1 MILQFNGYRLKQLLV
16 GVSVSLGAL
25 ICSAQSKANTQAFAF
40 ELGRQSGAYYCKG
53 ISLESA
59 MEKGT
64 MGAALA
70 MDIPMSQLDAMD
82 LSSDQAAMALIEG
95 LLDTAIDTCPQRA
108 KTIFR
113 EFTTLGN

>member
-1 MILQFNGYRLKQLLV
+1 MQFNGLKQGLIAICLALN
-16 GVSVSLGAL
+16 SLAFP
-25 ICSAQSKANTQAFAF
+25 AQSRPETQAFAL
-40 ELGRQSGAYYCKG
+40 EVGRQSGIFYCKG
-53 ISLESA
+53 VSLESA

-70 MDIPMSQLDAMD
+70 MDLPMSQIDSMD

-95 LLDTAIDTCPQRA
+95 LLDSAIDNCPQRA

-113 EFTTLGN
+113 EFAKLGNG

>member
-1 MILQFNGYRLKQLLV
+1 
-16 GVSVSLGAL
+16 
-25 ICSAQSKANTQAFAF
+25 
-40 ELGRQSGAYYCKG
+40 
-53 ISLESA
+53 
-59 MEKGT
+59 
-64 MGAALA
+64 MGAALV

-82 LSSDQAAMALIEG
+82 LSSDQPAIALIEG